1 MVKILKVLRDEF
13 ATNPC
18 EFDNL
23 GTMVCWHPQYE
34 LGNDHNFKS
43 PQDFQRWVKEEVGKS
58 NIVLLP
64 LYLYDHSGLAIST
77 VPFGDPWD
85 SGQVGWVYAT
95 KEDLRREFGAK
106 KITSRIKQKAVSI
119 LQEEVKTYNQY
130 LTGEVFGFATFEVGD
145 GKVRETDSCWGF
157 YGSDVETNGML
168 EYVSAEFKDLL
179 QGLGRISGGEI
190 LLIDGE
196 QKHAFRLVRE
206 FRDHAAVTPLQ
217 DLINLHANL
226 DFIFRAA

>member
-13 ATNPC
+13 AANPC

-23 GTMVCWHPQYE
+23 GTMVCWHPQYK
-34 LGNDHNFKS
+34 LGNNHSFKS
-43 PQDFQRWVKEEVGKS
+43 PQDFERWVKEEVGKS

-64 LYLYDHSGLAIST
+64 LYLLDHSGLAIST

-85 SGQVGWVYAT
+85 SGQVGWVYVT
-95 KEDLRREFGAK
+95 KEDLHREFGAK
-106 KITSRIKQKAVSI
+106 KLTGRIKQKAVSI
-119 LQEEVKTYNQY
+119 LQEEVETYNQY
-130 LTGEVFGFATFEVGD
+130 LTGEVFGFGTFEVGD
-145 GKVRETDSCWGF
+145 GKARETDSCWGF
-157 YGSDVETNGML
+157 YGGDVGTNGML
-168 EYVSAEFKDLL
+168 EYVPAEFKDLL

-196 QKHAFRLVRE
+196 QKHAFRSVRE
-206 FRDHAAVTPLQ
+206 FRNHAAVTPLQ
-217 DLINLHANL
+217 DLISLHAAL